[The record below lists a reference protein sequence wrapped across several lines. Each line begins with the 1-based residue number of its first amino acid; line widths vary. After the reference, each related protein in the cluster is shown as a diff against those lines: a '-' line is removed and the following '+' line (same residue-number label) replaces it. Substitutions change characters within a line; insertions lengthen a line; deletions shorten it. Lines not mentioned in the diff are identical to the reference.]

1 MKAKQSRNRHN
12 ISHNN
17 SSTNINDEANSTQTN
32 SKSTKKLFFSNKKT
46 TILIL
51 TLIGVIL
58 IGLTISLIYIS
69 IIRPNKAK
77 KIIKTFDKTILT
89 NEPYEEPE
97 YNNNTQSDIF
107 IKDEDDDKD
116 KININETK
124 LVFTKE
130 ELAVQRT
137 YPKNRIFVYSNEHV
151 TKMKIEGEKINK
163 ENSTQFFN
171 KTSDFIF
178 ITRSEFLEK
187 DTESLVEKQWYT
199 GYLAILDLIVP
210 NGTYNNCIIYDEKIN
225 NYLYKK
231 KRILDNLNDSFA
243 KNEGNFCFAKIEFYH
258 NGEIKNIFLPHGF
271 NLGLFSYIEE
281 YLKLL
286 LPKISSNL
294 YVDNIENEINNMV
307 KKSDEDDNNYN
318 SDNIE
323 PGIFEENINIT
334 DFTLRNLN
342 SDFNKKNN
350 SNIKQKYYKNKYLKR
365 VLSDSYTIN
374 TDNNSSNYSEISV
387 ICEDFKTQPFSK
399 SINYDLRQVNKNNE
413 NDYSTDYKSDF
424 MESDIIS
431 FSDNYFKD
439 NNDSNL
445 VKLTQ
450 LSINSIESEDLK
462 MEGGVANT
470 TINYFLDEEGF
481 LKSVYEKSISL
492 MKSPEDN
499 GGEND
504 EETESLYNEVYN
516 NDNLIS
522 KDDILDKNG
531 EGQSKNNISFGI
543 SYLSA
548 NSSNIINCTEHFIN
562 EEINKKLYNYFD
574 SFTYEIYDNN
584 KNSTYDSDNN
594 DLNNNISDIRYLS
607 ETENSNDTYYGMKK
621 IIHIKQLYKYNI
633 IGIKMQGYIYNE
645 INPSDGR
652 MDVYA
657 VIGFGNLNT
666 RIKIKEQISNYHI
679 ILDRSN
685 KMGYNLL
692 LLINQTNNELIERNK
707 KYSEI
712 ILEFE
717 KNFTHF
723 FEKYCDYS
731 NLFNESLINMYNQV
745 QNFSGEFFYQLID
758 LINRVYNNYSI
769 ILEDVK
775 LGEYD
780 FINKIRN
787 ITKDEYIKYIYNQLE
802 TLENFENKTLSFLD
816 NLENELNNIKDF
828 QVDVLYDI
836 IDSISDSKQIFKK

>member
-1 MKAKQSRNRHN
+1 MKEKQTRNKHN
-12 ISHNN
+12 ISQNN
-17 SSTNINDEANSTQTN
+17 SSANINEEANSSQTN
-32 SKSTKKLFFSNKKT
+32 STSTNKPFFSNKKT

-97 YNNNTQSDIF
+97 YNNNNQSDIF

-271 NLGLFSYIEE
+271 NLGHFSYIEE

-342 SDFNKKNN
+342 SDFNKK
-350 SNIKQKYYKNKYLKR
+350 IPA
-365 VLSDSYTIN
+365 I
-374 TDNNSSNYSEISV
+374 
-387 ICEDFKTQPFSK
+387 
-399 SINYDLRQVNKNNE
+399 
-413 NDYSTDYKSDF
+413 
-424 MESDIIS
+424 
-431 FSDNYFKD
+431 
-439 NNDSNL
+439 
-445 VKLTQ
+445 
-450 LSINSIESEDLK
+450 
-462 MEGGVANT
+462 
-470 TINYFLDEEGF
+470 
-481 LKSVYEKSISL
+481 
-492 MKSPEDN
+492 
-499 GGEND
+499 
-504 EETESLYNEVYN
+504 
-516 NDNLIS
+516 
-522 KDDILDKNG
+522 
-531 EGQSKNNISFGI
+531 
-543 SYLSA
+543 
-548 NSSNIINCTEHFIN
+548 
-562 EEINKKLYNYFD
+562 
-574 SFTYEIYDNN
+574 
-584 KNSTYDSDNN
+584 
-594 DLNNNISDIRYLS
+594 
-607 ETENSNDTYYGMKK
+607 
-621 IIHIKQLYKYNI
+621 
-633 IGIKMQGYIYNE
+633 
-645 INPSDGR
+645 
-652 MDVYA
+652 
-657 VIGFGNLNT
+657 
-666 RIKIKEQISNYHI
+666 
-679 ILDRSN
+679 
-685 KMGYNLL
+685 
-692 LLINQTNNELIERNK
+692 
-707 KYSEI
+707 
-712 ILEFE
+712 
-717 KNFTHF
+717 
-723 FEKYCDYS
+723 
-731 NLFNESLINMYNQV
+731 
-745 QNFSGEFFYQLID
+745 
-758 LINRVYNNYSI
+758 
-769 ILEDVK
+769 
-775 LGEYD
+775 
-780 FINKIRN
+780 
-787 ITKDEYIKYIYNQLE
+787 
-802 TLENFENKTLSFLD
+802 
-816 NLENELNNIKDF
+816 
-828 QVDVLYDI
+828 
-836 IDSISDSKQIFKK
+836 